1 MKYAY
6 SSLCSIYQYII
17 FFTDDSNSI
26 KFEAVLFFFIVQ
38 TYTGGSMWLSTSIQH
53 CLKCHIMTCWEK
65 GLSKEN
71 WPFKI
76 SEFWI
81 LHHSCAM
88 IENNVARKLTL
99 CFSTKVLSPL
109 LMVSRC
115 SHRISPAVESDSRPR
130 KASWSRPHSSL
141 PSRPLRSEP
150 RQQSPNSA
158 WHQSSQW
165 FTSHFDH
172 NLGSKYTCTCI
183 NNRVGNTWQLIKAPT
198 PTVPCGKWQLI
209 LSWVKPAK
217 LAFTAWVKTSLLVGV
232 RGGTSRTSNSGT
244 KVMFTLYNTLKTTY
258 HWIFH
263 NFWFSYF
270 IHGAIKLIYRD

>member
-258 HWIFH
+258 H
-263 NFWFSYF
+263 
-270 IHGAIKLIYRD
+270 